1 MKKIRDYAFVHF
13 TTREACVEAMQKID
27 GSKIDEAQVEVT
39 LAKPVDK
46 NDHNRMAKVGAK
58 VLAQGVSGNGELGVT
73 LPTIVSFSFGFEI
86 KVFNL
91 QILENKLC

>member
-1 MKKIRDYAFVHF
+1 M
-13 TTREACVEAMQKID
+13 EKID
-27 GSKIDEAQVEVT
+27 GTKIDEALVEVT

-73 LPTIVSFSFGFEI
+73 LPNIVSDLFKSEI
-86 KVFNL
+86 K
-91 QILENKLC
+91 ILDHCITFGTQF